1 MKNKPKLNFIQN
13 GDGEGVLPKSD
24 ERFDI
29 YKLSGQGNN
38 EMRENLLS
46 KKIAEDDGSAECGRY
61 RRVKVKAGT
70 VAVDTG

>member
-1 MKNKPKLNFIQN
+1 
-13 GDGEGVLPKSD
+13 
-24 ERFDI
+24 
-29 YKLSGQGNN
+29 
-38 EMRENLLS
+38 MRENLLS